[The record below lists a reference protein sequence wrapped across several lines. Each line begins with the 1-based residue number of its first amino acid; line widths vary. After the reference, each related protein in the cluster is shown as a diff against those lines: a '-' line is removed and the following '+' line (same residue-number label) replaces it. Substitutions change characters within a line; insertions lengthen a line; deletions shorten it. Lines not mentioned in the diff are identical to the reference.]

1 MLPRCHTCFP
11 AHRLCSWSDPPW
23 SMSLVCNPAERYLTS
38 KFSYFHFSNP
48 THKTKTG
55 TANRWETANSKSP
68 GAIIMISQW
77 ERKQGPA
84 VRSYLLYS
92 SLASVRLYCAFHQP
106 QQTVQKWW
114 GKTILLSQTG
124 IVDFPSSNFNL
135 EGEILSTS
143 GVAQT
148 KDFKI
153 MFLEFRWV
161 GIGGRLSDFVIT
173 SGSVNE
179 FPNQRIPCFCK
190 QLNAK

>member
-1 MLPRCHTCFP
+1 
-11 AHRLCSWSDPPW
+11 
-23 SMSLVCNPAERYLTS
+23 
-38 KFSYFHFSNP
+38 
-48 THKTKTG
+48 
-55 TANRWETANSKSP
+55 
-68 GAIIMISQW
+68 
-77 ERKQGPA
+77 
-84 VRSYLLYS
+84 
-92 SLASVRLYCAFHQP
+92 
-106 QQTVQKWW
+106 
-114 GKTILLSQTG
+114 
-124 IVDFPSSNFNL
+124 L